1 MIKNPPANAGDP
13 KDSSSLTE
21 SGRPPGVGNVNPLQY
36 SCLGNSMDR
45 GPWWAT
51 AHGVAKSR
59 TLSTHAEQKMY
70 AAMLVWGG
78 VDEVMCVL
86 SNWYIVGA
94 CYMLTSDKFTL
105 VKTHLLP
112 LPDFFKK

>member
-1 MIKNPPANAGDP
+1 MQETPKIQVLSLRKGDP
-13 KDSSSLTE
+13 LE
-21 SGRPPGVGNVNPLQY
+21 LGNDNPLQY

-45 GPWWAT
+45 GAWWAT
-51 AHGVAKSR
+51 AHGVAKSQ
-59 TLSTHAEQKMY
+59 TPSTHAEQKMY
-70 AAMLVWGG
+70 TAMLVWEG

-94 CYMLTSDKFTL
+94 CYMLTSDKCTL

-112 LPDFFKK
+112 LPYFF

>member
-1 MIKNPPANAGDP
+1 MVKNPPASAGDTRDEGLIP
-13 KDSSSLTE
+13 G
-21 SGRPPGVGNVNPLQY
+21 SGRSPGVGNVNPLQY

-59 TLSTHAEQKMY
+59 TPSTHAEQKMY
-70 AAMLVWGG
+70 AAMLVWGE